1 MDSIKV
7 ASNSITLSWSVGEH
21 VTYSEVLW
29 REVGVTTKADDNHVR
44 VNTPGNTYTIGGLNS
59 NTPYTI
65 TVTVVNPAGSMTSQ
79 PITRTTEK
87 SKS

>member
-7 ASNSITLSWSVGEH
+7 TSNSITLSWSVGEH
-21 VTYSEVLW
+21 VTYSEVVW
-29 REVGVTTKADDNHVR
+29 QEVGVTTKADDNHVR
-44 VNTPGNTYTIGGLNS
+44 VDAPDNTYTIGGLKS
-59 NTPYTI
+59 DTEYTI

-79 PITRTTEK
+79 PITHTTEK